1 MHWTYCDIAVFSPEE
16 LQQAYASLSPSRMEH
31 IDRLRRQED
40 KNRSLAGEILAQKLL
55 KEQYAISTA
64 VIHRHNSG
72 QPYLTGCNLH
82 ISISHCDELVA
93 CAVSEDPV
101 GIDIERIRPI
111 NPQLCQRVCTEAEM
125 AYLQPGNFEDPNIL
139 RRFFEIWT
147 AKEAYFKKRG
157 TGITNLKSVNILELP
172 RQTHFIKD
180 FVLQII

>member
-1 MHWTYCDIAVFSPEE
+1 MHWTYCNIADFSPEE
-16 LQQAYASLSPSRMEH
+16 LQQAYASLSPSRKEH
-31 IDRLRRQED
+31 IDRLRRQDD
-40 KNRSLAGEILAQKLL
+40 KNRSLAGELLAQKLL
-55 KEQYAISTA
+55 KEQYAISAA

-72 QPYLTGCNLH
+72 QPHLTGCDLH

-93 CAVSEDPV
+93 CVVSENPV

-111 NPQLCQRVCTEAEM
+111 NPRLCQRVCTEAEM
-125 AYLQPGNFEDPNIL
+125 DYLQPDDFEDPAIL

-147 AKEAYFKKRG
+147 AKEAYFKRCG
-157 TGITNLKSVNILELP
+157 TGITNPKSVNILELP